1 MQSVATVAMLG
12 NIVDEARRDGA
23 RVGFVPTMGFL
34 HEGHVSLM
42 DRARRETDLV
52 VSSIFVNPLQFA
64 VGEDLSTY
72 PRDLEQD
79 TAMAEAAGVDVLFVP
94 PVEVMYPREVIT
106 EVAVAPLARLWEG
119 ATRPTHF
126 TGVSTVVSKLFNLV
140 GPCNAYFGEKDFQ
153 QLAIIRRMVSDL
165 SFDVEVVGC
174 PIVREADGL
183 ALSSRN
189 TYLDAHE
196 RSAATVLR
204 RALDVGLSV
213 MASGERDPDIVG
225 AMMAAVIEAEPLA
238 QLDYAAAVDAAS
250 LEKPMQLAGE
260 VRLLVA
266 AQVGRPRLI
275 DNDGVELIE
284 SGSVPDIGNR

>member
-1 MQSVATVAMLG
+1 VQSVTTVAMLR
-12 NIVDEARRDGA
+12 NIVDKARRGGA

-34 HEGHVSLM
+34 HQGHVSLM
-42 DRARRETDLV
+42 DRARQDTALV

-79 TAMAEAAGVDVLFVP
+79 TSMAEAAGVDVLFVP
-94 PVEVMYPREVIT
+94 PVEEMYPREVIT

-140 GPCNAYFGEKDFQ
+140 GPCSAYFGEKDFQ
-153 QLAIIRRMVSDL
+153 QLAVIRRMVSDL

-189 TYLDAHE
+189 TYLDADE

-213 MASGERDPDIVG
+213 IESGERDPDRVG
-225 AMMAAVIEAEPLA
+225 AMMTAVVDAEPLA

-250 LEKPMQLAGE
+250 LEEPVELSGE

-275 DNDGVELIE
+275 DNDGVVLIE